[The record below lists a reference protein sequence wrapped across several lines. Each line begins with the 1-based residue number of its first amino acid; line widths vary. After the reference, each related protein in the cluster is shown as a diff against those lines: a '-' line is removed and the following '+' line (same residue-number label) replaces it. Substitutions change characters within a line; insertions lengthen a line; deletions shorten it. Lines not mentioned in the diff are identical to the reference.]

1 MPSYNQTLAYQVQD
15 RVMIR
20 EIQRPGRVEMIQVDF
35 LGVTYRVAYWD
46 NSERKQVWLYADEIE
61 MR

>member
-1 MPSYNQTLAYQVQD
+1 MPSYNQSLAYQVQD
-15 RVMIR
+15 RVLIR

-35 LGVTYRVAYWD
+35 LGATYRVAYWD